1 MLLRIHSDST
11 MNHWSVMIMT
21 NGDGDGV
28 DCGENGDGCKDGTHT
43 NPYKLIPTHTN
54 SYHPIQTHN
63 NPQQP
68 ITSPTDLY

>member
-43 NPYKLIPTHTN
+43 S
-54 SYHPIQTHN
+54 SYQPIQTHN
-63 NPQQP
+63 NP
-68 ITSPTDLY
+68 

>member
-21 NGDGDGV
+21 NGDGDVV

-43 NPYKLIPTHTN
+43 NPYKLITTN
-54 SYHPIQTHN
+54 NKPY
-63 NPQQP
+63 
-68 ITSPTDLY
+68 